1 MEPSL
6 QHAAARLAELL
17 TGRVAALSDPA
28 GRDLVFEAEVTPRP
42 LERQPAPADV
52 WAVDGGQCVVADA
65 RCV

>member
-17 TGRVAALSDPA
+17 TGRVAALSDPS
-28 GRDLVFEAEVTPRP
+28 GRDLVFEATIEIRP
-42 LERQPAPADV
+42 LDRRPAPADV